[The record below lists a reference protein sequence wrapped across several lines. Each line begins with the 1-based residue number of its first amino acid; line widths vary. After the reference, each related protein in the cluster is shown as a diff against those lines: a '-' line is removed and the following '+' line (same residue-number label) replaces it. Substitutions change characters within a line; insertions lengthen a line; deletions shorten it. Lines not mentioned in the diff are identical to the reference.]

1 MPVQL
6 YVNRA
11 PGKGLDPLVKAYLQ
25 LALSPQGQAI
35 LDAQQDSEKGICR
48 SAGRICWPS
57 AGNWTPCKVSLTA
70 RLGTGQ
76 GGRYN
81 AAMFIR
87 QGRAV
92 IVLWIACFA
101 ILIAA
106 LAPTLRAF
114 TVASGQAVPSF
125 EICSVAGG
133 MNMLPVKLSTEAP
146 DPAQGAMR
154 MDCPLQHAR
163 GHLDILP
170 RRSCWRPAK
179 SSRACCPCCS
189 TSPPRPVCLDTRP
202 APRPAPL
209 SDLSIPELPCAAC
222 FACGRPFVLPIQ
234 NLKAAP

>member
-1 MPVQL
+1 
-6 YVNRA
+6 
-11 PGKGLDPLVKAYLQ
+11 VKAYLQ

-146 DPAQGAMR
+146 DPRPGCHAHGL
-154 MDCPLQHAR
+154 PVLQHAR
-163 GHLDILP
+163 GHLDIPPTTLVLASGEVLTGLLP
-170 RRSCWRPAK
+170 LLFYQSATPCLPGHPSSPAA
-179 SSRACCPCCS
+179 RA
-189 TSPPRPVCLDTRP
+189 
-202 APRPAPL
+202 A
-209 SDLSIPELPCAAC
+209 
-222 FACGRPFVLPIQ
+222 F
-234 NLKAAP
+234 